1 MTMVLRGVLIVA
13 SVLNCWWI
21 IRRIQKAQAKIEDSV
36 FWICFSGVLIVMSVF
51 PELVIWGARVTGV
64 QSPVNFVFLC
74 IIFILMV
81 KIFRLS
87 VKVSLLESKLQ
98 GLAQR
103 YGIDHLK
110 EELSEGKQPGDHK
123 TEVR

>member
-1 MTMVLRGVLIVA
+1 MTIVLRVVLIVA

-21 IRRIQKAQAKIEDSV
+21 IRRIRKAQAKIEDSV
-36 FWICFSGVLIVMSVF
+36 FWICFSGVLIGMSVF
-51 PELVIWGARVTGV
+51 PELVIWGAKVTGV

-110 EELSEGKQPGDHK
+110 EELSDGQKSGDDK